1 MLSAGATGT
10 RARDLLPH
18 RKWGYTSLSRS
29 IPGPDRPLCASLA
42 DGSAGLK
49 HATETRAAGGHL
61 SEVTAKRTTIPAT
74 SESDWLKR
82 RHSITEEDAVALRA
96 FGVRLLP
103 KIARYIERF
112 YAWMQKQPEYAQFF
126 GDRERLHRAQHMQ
139 TNHWQHFFQ
148 ANLDEDYLKRRRH
161 VGEVHARIGLSLPS
175 YFAGLE
181 QTSQI
186 FIDLLAEDRLD
197 LAEHHRLIASL
208 NKWLR
213 LDASLVVDS
222 YAKLSATTISEQTR
236 ALMEM
241 STPVTSLWDDILM
254 LPIVGLVDSK
264 RAQEIMTSSLDRIA
278 ASRAKVF
285 IMDISGV
292 SVVDTAVAN
301 HIIKIIRATRLLGCQ
316 SILSGLSPA
325 VAETLVELG
334 VDIGH
339 ARTVSTLRDA
349 LSDAFHLLGYRVE
362 KMRDAG
368 GTSLR

>member
-1 MLSAGATGT
+1 MNEVKSNRNNASSSAML
-10 RARDLLPH
+10 
-18 RKWGYTSLSRS
+18 
-29 IPGPDRPLCASLA
+29 
-42 DGSAGLK
+42 
-49 HATETRAAGGHL
+49 
-61 SEVTAKRTTIPAT
+61 
-74 SESDWLKR
+74 ESDWLKR
-82 RHSITEEDAVALRA
+82 RHSITEEDAVALRT

-103 KIARYIERF
+103 KIGQYIERF
-112 YAWMQKQPEYAQFF
+112 YIWMQQEPEYAQFF
-126 GDRERLHRAQHMQ
+126 GERERLNRAQHMQ

-148 ANLDEDYLKRRRH
+148 ANLDEEYLKRRRQ

-181 QTSQI
+181 QSAQI
-186 FIDLLAEDRLD
+186 FADLLLEEGLEAN
-197 LAEHHRLIASL
+197 EHHHLIAAFT
-208 NKWLR
+208 KWLR

-222 YAKLSATTISEQTR
+222 YAKLSASTIAEQTR

-278 ASRAKVF
+278 SSRAKVF

-334 VDIGH
+334 IDVGH

-349 LSDAFHLLGYRVE
+349 LSDAFHILGYRVE
-362 KMRDAG
+362 KVSEG
-368 GTSLR
+368 GSSATR

>member
-1 MLSAGATGT
+1 M
-10 RARDLLPH
+10 
-18 RKWGYTSLSRS
+18 
-29 IPGPDRPLCASLA
+29 
-42 DGSAGLK
+42 
-49 HATETRAAGGHL
+49 
-61 SEVTAKRTTIPAT
+61 
-74 SESDWLKR
+74 ESDWLRK
-82 RHSITEEDAVALRA
+82 RHSITDEDAVALRTL
-96 FGVRLLP
+96 GVRLLP
-103 KIARYIERF
+103 KIGRYIERF
-112 YAWMQKQPEYAQFF
+112 YVWMQQQPEYAQFF

-148 ANLDEDYLKRRRH
+148 ANLDEDYLKKRRH
-161 VGEVHARIGLSLPS
+161 LGEVHARIGLSLPS

-181 QTSQI
+181 QTTQI
-186 FIDLLAEDRLD
+186 FVEFLAEDQLEFV
-197 LAEHHRLIASL
+197 EHHRLANAL
-208 NKWLR
+208 HKWLR
-213 LDASLVVDS
+213 LDASLVVDA

-349 LSDAFHLLGYRVE
+349 LSDAFHLLGYRVD
-362 KMRDAG
+362 KISTPLGPSVR
-368 GTSLR
+368 